1 MIRARLIFAVWAVF
15 LALAAVVE
23 WTIFT
28 RHTPNYYLLVTLPA
42 FAIGGTL
49 TIAVLASP
57 LTDARARARPRVIAD
72 LSMPSAL
79 VGIAAGVML
88 WGAFIGEWL
97 LLIGAGLL
105 ALGLG
110 GVIHELIEARRL
122 ADATTRVEP
131 DRPEK
136 G

>member
-15 LALAAVVE
+15 LALIAVVE
-23 WTIFT
+23 WTIFS
-28 RHTPNYYLLVTLPA
+28 RHTPNYYLLVVQPA

-49 TIAVLASP
+49 AIALVASSRG
-57 LTDARARARPRVIAD
+57 DAGAQARVIAD

-79 VGIAAGVML
+79 VGIAVGVIL

-97 LLIGAGLL
+97 LLIGAGLFL
-105 ALGLG
+105 LGVG
-110 GVIHELIEARRL
+110 GIVHELFEARRL
-122 ADATTRVEP
+122 ANAAAQLER
-131 DRPEK
+131 DRPRN